1 MNVITEINKCIHLLS
16 IFFSITHVHKINE
29 NLQST
34 LAHSHLA
41 EKREFANKIQESR
54 QLFSGELC
62 LSLLQDVFN
71 Q

>member
-1 MNVITEINKCIHLLS
+1 MNVITEINKCIHLL
-16 IFFSITHVHKINE
+16 SITHVHKINE